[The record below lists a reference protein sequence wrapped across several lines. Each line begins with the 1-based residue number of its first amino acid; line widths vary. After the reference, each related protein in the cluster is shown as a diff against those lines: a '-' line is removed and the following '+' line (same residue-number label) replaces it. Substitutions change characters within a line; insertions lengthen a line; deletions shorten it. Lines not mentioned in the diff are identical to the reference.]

1 MSQPMISVLI
11 PCFNASKWLDETL
24 QSVFDQHY
32 RPLEIIIVDDGST
45 DDSVALI
52 EPWVAKFERLILV
65 RQKNRGQTAALNTA
79 LAHAQ
84 GEYVQYLD
92 ADDVLLPGKLQAQ
105 LVRLQACPNSIAMA
119 AWGRFYDQPANT
131 RFVPQP
137 TWQDMSPVD
146 WLVENWADGG
156 GMMFPG
162 MWLAPMHLV
171 RQAGPWREDLTLLND
186 TEYFPRLILS
196 ANRVLFCPEAR
207 VAYRSG
213 LPGSLSGRKTRAG
226 FLSAFQVLIANE
238 YLLLRREDS
247 DRTRR
252 VLSVLW
258 QRYAHHCHP
267 YFPVLSNEAMR
278 RATALYALVIKPE
291 GGPIFRKVSRLLG
304 WRLARHMQTL
314 SGGQ

>member
-1 MSQPMISVLI
+1 MSQPMISVLV
-11 PCFNASKWLDETL
+11 PCFNASRWLDETL

-32 RPLEIIIVDDGST
+32 SPLEVIIVDDGST
-45 DDSVALI
+45 DDSVARI
-52 EPWVAKFERLILV
+52 EPWVAKFERLIVV

-79 LAHAQ
+79 LEHAQ
-84 GEYVQYLD
+84 GEFVQYLD

-105 LVRLQACPNSIAMA
+105 LARLQACPNGIAMA

-171 RQAGPWREDLTLLND
+171 RKVGPWREDLTLLND

-196 ANRVLFCPEAR
+196 ASRVLFCPDAR

-226 FLSAFQVLIANE
+226 FLSSFQVLIANE
-238 YLLLRREDS
+238 HLLLRQEDS
-247 DRTRR
+247 ERTHRS
-252 VLSVLW
+252 LSILW
-258 QRYAHHCHP
+258 QRYAHQCYP
-267 YFPVLSNEAMR
+267 YFSALAEEAIR
-278 RATALYALVIKPE
+278 RGKALDEVDIKPE
-291 GGPIFRKVSRLLG
+291 SGPLFHLASRLIG
-304 WRLARHMQTL
+304 WRLARRMQVL
-314 SGGQ
+314 AGRQ